1 MPCPTIVFIITKKNH
16 FDPLNNHFM
25 YNPPGSCVG
34 SLESLGDTVVMNKD
48 VWAGRLTGV
57 GRVGGEVRG
66 GVRQALVAVLA
77 LTHTCGTVVWKQQ
90 LVRIGFSKKYLVDYW
105 IRLRS

>member
-34 SLESLGDTVVMNKD
+34 SLESLGDTVVMDKD

-57 GRVGGEVRG
+57 GRVGGELRG
-66 GVRQALVAVLA
+66 GVRQALVAPVPVA
-77 LTHTCGTVVWKQQ
+77 Q
-90 LVRIGFSKKYLVDYW
+90 LS
-105 IRLRS
+105 

>member
-1 MPCPTIVFIITKKNH
+1 
-16 FDPLNNHFM
+16 M
-25 YNPPGSCVG
+25 YNPPGSSVG
-34 SLESLGDTVVMNKD
+34 SLESLGDTVVMNKY

-57 GRVGGEVRG
+57 GRVVGEVRG